1 MARKDF
7 LQLRPLG
14 YETQPEVEEFPL
26 STLDHLSVCTYN
38 HYAFVFKLDVS
49 TNRAAIA
56 SVLQRGLEATLGQC
70 RHMVG
75 TIEKNE
81 AEDYSIIKKRSSTVP
96 FVVKWLDGP
105 DTKSKSFEEMEKLHF
120 NGEAFGDKASL
131 GIEGMTYGAAC
142 DINDSPI
149 VSGFQLNFIPGGMIL
164 CVHHHHYMFDVKG
177 TESFVRQLAA
187 NCNSVMN
194 DSAPPSWDDE
204 FMNRSRFTTPMVPFE
219 ERVDPPPI
227 PQRHPDH
234 LPCLQLISHLSK
246 SKAAEL
252 KCLASPTDGSW
263 ISTYD
268 AMVALWWRISIQT
281 RVAFYPKTDTSGP
294 ALFNEAI
301 DMRKRVDPK
310 LPEKFQGNALNI
322 SKSMQQ
328 EKQLTLADIISNDVP
343 LSRVASH
350 IRAITNAGTP
360 EPFFEMLNAVA
371 KVRNKASL
379 FFRLDSFAPMCF
391 NVTEWRDARMCEAD
405 FGFGRPVVYRHLMNQ
420 GFVSENIIV
429 IYPPRVVEDNPDE
442 GVEFFIPFE
451 EHDTNR
457 LLHHPDVVK
466 YFDYRGLQ

>member
-81 AEDYSIIKKRSSTVP
+81 AEDYSIIKKRGSTVP

-105 DTKSKSFEEMEKLHF
+105 DTKPKSFEEIEKLHF

-131 GIEGMTYGAAC
+131 GIQGMT
-142 DINDSPI
+142 
-149 VSGFQLNFIPGGMIL
+149 
-164 CVHHHHYMFDVKG
+164 
-177 TESFVRQLAA
+177 
-187 NCNSVMN
+187 
-194 DSAPPSWDDE
+194 APPSWDDE
-204 FMNRSRFTTPMVPFE
+204 FMNRPRFTIPMVPFE
-219 ERVDPPPI
+219 ERVDPPPM

-234 LPCLQLISHLSK
+234 LPCLQLIFHLPK

-252 KCLASPTDGSW
+252 KRLASPTDGSW

-268 AMVALWWRISIQT
+268 AMAALWWRISIQT
-281 RVAFYPKTDTSGP
+281 RVALYPKTDTSGP

-301 DMRKRVDPK
+301 GMRKRVDPK

-379 FFRLDSFAPMCF
+379 FFRLDSSAPMCF
-391 NVTEWRDARMCEAD
+391 NVTKWRDARMCEAD
-405 FGFGRPVVYRHLMNQ
+405 FGFGRPLVYRHLMNQ

-466 YFDYRGLQ
+466 HFDYRGLQ

>member
-49 TNRAAIA
+49 TNRPAIA

-81 AEDYSIIKKRSSTVP
+81 AEDYSIIKKRGSTVP

-105 DTKSKSFEEMEKLHF
+105 DTKPKSFEEIEKLHF

-131 GIEGMTYGAAC
+131 GIQGMT
-142 DINDSPI
+142 
-149 VSGFQLNFIPGGMIL
+149 
-164 CVHHHHYMFDVKG
+164 
-177 TESFVRQLAA
+177 
-187 NCNSVMN
+187 
-194 DSAPPSWDDE
+194 APPSRDDE
-204 FMNRSRFTTPMVPFE
+204 FMNRPRFTTPMVPFE
-219 ERVDPPPI
+219 ERVDPPPM

-234 LPCLQLISHLSK
+234 LPCLQLIFHLPK

-252 KCLASPTDGSW
+252 KHLASPTDGSW

-268 AMVALWWRISIQT
+268 AMAALWWRISIQT
-281 RVAFYPKTDTSGP
+281 RVAFCPKTDTSGP

-301 DMRKRVDPK
+301 DMRRQVDPK

-379 FFRLDSFAPMCF
+379 FFKLDSSAPMCF

-405 FGFGRPVVYRHLMNQ
+405 FGFGRPLVYRHLMNQ

-466 YFDYRGLQ
+466 HFDYRGLQ